1 MKKRLLSFLLC
12 LAILAGQI
20 PAAAFAAED
29 TPPTEP
35 AAAETALDEQDATE
49 TPAPAAEEEPK
60 APEAPAAQ
68 QPAPTGEAA
77 PEQTSDQQPTQQ
89 PETEGSK
96 GTEAA
101 PTQEEQPV
109 PPENNVEDQ
118 GEAQPEQQPAEGAG
132 PADANSEETEEQPG
146 DSILPYALSLAEDS
160 IAVVDESDN
169 IISRAGATIAAP
181 VGGETPSFTAT
192 SEDPSKYSVKVY
204 NWIDLERNMNI
215 KAYELAD
222 PDNYYYNYTFEAG
235 KEYAVVIG
243 FEEIEGGPQLSTST
257 QFFINGNQS
266 TRTYGHFRARRYDFT
281 ATGSGGGTV
290 TPTYTATVDSIDFG
304 SVKLGYKQPDYQKI
318 TINNT
323 GNSPLSVNVDSF
335 KFITGSEY
343 FQLATF
349 NSLVSNIPVGGQ
361 CTSWFIRPNANLSIG
376 TYTAT
381 VQFQDSK
388 GEMSAPATATVT
400 FKVEDHD
407 YDTTKWKYDA
417 DSHWNPCKDSGC
429 NAKGNIAEHDRNKE
443 VGGYD
448 ATFDADG
455 KTPDLYCSVCNRK
468 MQSGEAIA
476 AGKYIRESKATM
488 SPAAID
494 SNMCAND
501 LVFTSLEP
509 TKYTVRQFNGR
520 VFDLTDKSLNTS
532 NASGYGYTYPMEK
545 KFISGHQYAIEFLFS
560 AVAPYAYNE
569 NSELHWS
576 TFTLNGAA
584 TIRGGTAT
592 FDGATNRRIVLT
604 AGAAPEVPV
613 TSVSLPKTLSL
624 IKGEFRALTA
634 TVMPDNATNKA
645 VVWSSDNESIAMVDQ
660 NGSVEAKAP
669 GTAIITAKS
678 AADTSKFDTC
688 TVTVVKEHGI
698 TVTGGTATVD
708 GTAVTKAVQGTV
720 VQLTANIPESER
732 FARWETISGSTS
744 VTFENA
750 NSSTTTFTMPDGSVA
765 IKAVTNKLVN
775 APIVN
780 TGLVYN
786 SHNQIGVNANTGYT
800 LGGIYAATNAGSY
813 TATATLDTGYI
824 WADGSTNVKSINWSI
839 SKADQNA
846 PTGLSAESPLN
857 ADGKG
862 KINGTTADMEYN
874 TNASAASGW
883 VSCTGSSAE
892 VAPGT
897 YYVRFKA
904 DTNHNVSD
912 STAVVVPVYVP
923 SVTHVSSVSLNK
935 VSLQL
940 TKGES
945 EALSATISPA
955 DATDKSVHWES
966 DNADVAD
973 VDNTGNVTAKAKGTA
988 TITVTTTDGGK
999 TASCS
1004 VTVVEKATV
1013 PTAHTLTYN
1022 GNKQTGVSAGTGYI
1036 LGGTYAAT
1044 NAGSYTATATL
1055 DTGYIWADG
1064 STDVKSI
1071 NWSISKADQNAP
1083 TGLAGVKPTA
1093 EGANDGKIT
1102 GVNNQMEYR
1111 KAGTGSYSICTDS
1124 EITGLVAGNYE
1135 VRFTETANFN
1145 ASPSVTVTVPAGS
1158 TVVAKYTLTITNGT
1172 GSGDY
1177 AENAAV
1183 TITANAPAAD
1193 KVFDKWVLKSG
1204 SADIADENSA
1214 TTTVTTKAT
1223 AATIEATY
1231 KDAPP
1236 SHTHSYGTDWKY
1248 DDTNHWHECECGDKA
1263 DISAHSASE
1272 WIVDTAATETADGA
1286 KHKECTVCKK
1296 VLETATIPALVKI
1309 NAEHLTA
1316 AKPVKGA
1323 AAAKAT
1329 TTDSTYYVANTE
1341 WTAADGTILT
1351 VGQNF
1356 NAGTVYTVKIT
1367 LKAKEN
1373 NVFAADSTY
1382 NKIEG
1387 KDAKLETAVT
1397 GHTDSVILTY
1407 TFDATEGVAY
1417 NITKGANGVWV
1428 KGSTDTLSFTADG
1441 EYAKFTSVKIDG
1453 AELAAENYTAAAGST
1468 VITLKNEYL
1477 STLAVGAHTIA
1488 IIYTDGDCSTNFT
1501 VHQHTYGA
1509 WSSDDTHHW
1518 HECTDAS
1525 CTNIADKAE
1534 HTFEWKI
1541 DVPASQASTG
1551 TKHEECTVCGKKRN
1565 ENTVIDKLPG
1575 SGSGSHHSS
1584 NNSNNN
1590 NNTGTEAAAPEAA
1603 APAPA
1608 ASAPVTTT
1616 TSARTGDSS
1625 NLIGWLT
1632 VLLISGGAAGAWYT
1646 VAKKKKEQ

>member
-35 AAAETALDEQDATE
+35 AAAETILDEQNAEE
-49 TPAPAAEEEPK
+49 TPAPAAEEEPETPK
-60 APEAPAAQ
+60 APETQ

-77 PEQTSDQQPTQQ
+77 PEQTPDQQPTQQ
-89 PETEGSK
+89 PETEGGK
-96 GTEAA
+96 GAEAA
-101 PTQEEQPV
+101 PTPEGQPV
-109 PPENNVEDQ
+109 PPPENVADQ

-132 PADANSEETEEQPG
+132 PADASSEETEEQPG
-146 DSILPYALSLAEDS
+146 DSILQYSLALAEDS

-181 VGGETPSFTAT
+181 VGGETPSFTAI
-192 SEDPSKYSVKVY
+192 SEDSSKYSVRVF

-215 KAYELAD
+215 KAYDLTD
-222 PDNYYYNYTFEAG
+222 PDSYYYKYTFEAG

-243 FEEIEGGPQLSTST
+243 FNEIDGGPQLSSTGT

-266 TRTYGHFRARRYDFT
+266 TRSYGHFRARRYDFT

-304 SVKLGYKQPDYQKI
+304 SVKLGYNQPDYQKI

-323 GNSPLSVNVDSF
+323 GNSPLSVDADSF

-361 CTSWFIRPNANLSIG
+361 CTSWFIRPKANLSIG

-407 YDTTKWKYDA
+407 YDTTKWESDA

-448 ATFDADG
+448 ETFDADG

-476 AGKYIRESKATM
+476 AGKYIRESNATM

-532 NASGYGYTYPMEK
+532 TASGYGYTYPMDK
-545 KFISGHQYAIEFLFS
+545 KFISGHKYAIEFLFS
-560 AVAPYAYNE
+560 AVDPYAYNE
-569 NSELHWS
+569 NSNLHWS

-592 FDGATNRRIVLT
+592 FDGDTNRRIVLT

-624 IKGEFRALTA
+624 IKGEFKTLTA
-634 TVMPDNATNKA
+634 TVKPDNATNKA
-645 VVWSSDNESIAMVDQ
+645 VVWSSNNESIAMVDQ
-660 NGSVEAKAP
+660 NGVVEAKAP

-688 TVTVVKEHGI
+688 TVTVVKEHSI
-698 TVTGGTATVD
+698 TVTGGTATVG

-720 VQLTANIPESER
+720 VQLTANIPENER

-824 WADGSTNVKSINWSI
+824 WADGSTDVKSINWSI

-857 ADGKG
+857 VDGKG

-883 VSCTGSSAE
+883 VSCTGSSVE

-923 SVTHVSSVSLNK
+923 SVTHVSSVTLNK

-945 EALSATISPA
+945 EALSATIFPA

-966 DNADVAD
+966 DNTDVAD
-973 VDNTGNVTAKAKGTA
+973 VDNTGNVTAKAKGTV

-1004 VTVVEKATV
+1004 VTVVEKATA

-1022 GNKQTGVSAGTGYI
+1022 GNKQTGVNAGTGYI

-1158 TVVAKYTLTITNGT
+1158 TVVAKYTLTITNGSGSGDYAENAAVTITADAPAADKVFDKWVLKSGSADIADENSATTTVTTKATAATIEATYKDIPVAKYTLTITNGT

-1231 KDAPP
+1231 KDIPVAKYTLTITNGTGSGDYAESSTVTITANAPA
-1236 SHTHSYGTDWKY
+1236 TGKVF
-1248 DDTNHWHECECGDKA
+1248 DKWVLKSGSA
-1263 DISAHSASE
+1263 DIADENSE
-1272 WIVDTAATETADGA
+1272 TT
-1286 KHKECTVCKK
+1286 TVTTK
-1296 VLETATIPALVKI
+1296 
-1309 NAEHLTA
+1309 
-1316 AKPVKGA
+1316 A
-1323 AAAKAT
+1323 AAATIEAT
-1329 TTDSTYYVANTE
+1329 YRDLYKIING
-1341 WTAADGTILT
+1341 ADG
-1351 VGQNF
+1351 
-1356 NAGTVYTVKIT
+1356 
-1367 LKAKEN
+1367 
-1373 NVFAADSTY
+1373 
-1382 NKIEG
+1382 
-1387 KDAKLETAVT
+1387 
-1397 GHTDSVILTY
+1397 
-1407 TFDATEGVAY
+1407 
-1417 NITKGANGVWV
+1417 VWA
-1428 KGSTDTLSFTADG
+1428 KGSTGTLSFTADG
-1441 EYAKFTSVKIDG
+1441 DLAKFKSVKIDG
-1453 AELAAENYTAAAGST
+1453 TELAKENYTAVSGST
-1468 VITLKNEYL
+1468 VITLKNDYL
-1477 STLAVGAHTIA
+1477 STLAAGAHTIA
-1488 IIYTDGDCSTNFT
+1488 IIYTDGDCSTSFT

-1525 CTNIADKAE
+1525 CTDKIANKAE
-1534 HTFEWKI
+1534 HNFVWKI

-1575 SGSGSHHSS
+1575 SSSGSHHSS
-1584 NNSNNN
+1584 NNSNN

-1625 NLIGWLT
+1625 NLIGWLA

>member
-1 MKKRLLSFLLC
+1 M
-12 LAILAGQI
+12 
-20 PAAAFAAED
+20 D
-29 TPPTEP
+29 
-35 AAAETALDEQDATE
+35 
-49 TPAPAAEEEPK
+49 
-60 APEAPAAQ
+60 
-68 QPAPTGEAA
+68 
-77 PEQTSDQQPTQQ
+77 
-89 PETEGSK
+89 
-96 GTEAA
+96 
-101 PTQEEQPV
+101 
-109 PPENNVEDQ
+109 
-118 GEAQPEQQPAEGAG
+118 
-132 PADANSEETEEQPG
+132 
-146 DSILPYALSLAEDS
+146 
-160 IAVVDESDN
+160 
-169 IISRAGATIAAP
+169 
-181 VGGETPSFTAT
+181 
-192 SEDPSKYSVKVY
+192 
-204 NWIDLERNMNI
+204 I
-215 KAYELAD
+215 KAYELNK
-222 PDNYYYNYTFEAG
+222 PDSYYYNYTFEAG
-235 KEYAVVIG
+235 KKYAVVIV
-243 FEEIEGGPQLSTST
+243 FKEIEGGPQLSTST

-266 TRTYGHFRARRYDFT
+266 TQDVHLRARRYDFT

-304 SVKLGYKQPDYQKI
+304 SVKLGYKQPDYKNL

-323 GNSPLSVNVDSF
+323 GNSPLSVNADSV

-361 CTSWFIRPNANLSIG
+361 CTSWSVCPKANLSIG

-388 GEMSAPATATVT
+388 GELSAPATATVT

-407 YDTTKWKYDA
+407 YDTTKWEYDA

-429 NAKGNIAEHDRNKE
+429 NAKGNIAEHDRNKK
-443 VGGYD
+443 VGGYN
-448 ATFDADG
+448 ATFDTDG

-501 LVFTSLEP
+501 LVFTSLDP

-520 VFDLTDKSLNTS
+520 VFDLTDESLNTS
-532 NASGYGYTYPMEK
+532 TASGYGYTYPMDK
-545 KFISGHQYAIEFLFS
+545 KFISDHQYAIEFLFS

-569 NSELHWS
+569 TSNLHWS

-584 TIRGGTAT
+584 TVRGGTAT
-592 FDGATNRRIVLT
+592 FDGDTNRRIVLT

-624 IKGEFRALTA
+624 IKGEFKTLTA
-634 TVMPDNATNKA
+634 TVKPDNATNKA
-645 VVWSSDNESIAMVDQ
+645 VVWSSNNESIAMVDQ
-660 NGSVEAKAP
+660 NGVVEAKAP

-688 TVTVVKEHGI
+688 TVTIVKEHGI

-720 VQLTANIPESER
+720 VQLTANIPENER

-800 LGGIYAATNAGSY
+800 LGGI
-813 TATATLDTGYI
+813 
-824 WADGSTNVKSINWSI
+824 
-839 SKADQNA
+839 
-846 PTGLSAESPLN
+846 
-857 ADGKG
+857 
-862 KINGTTADMEYN
+862 
-874 TNASAASGW
+874 
-883 VSCTGSSAE
+883 
-892 VAPGT
+892 
-897 YYVRFKA
+897 
-904 DTNHNVSD
+904 
-912 STAVVVPVYVP
+912 
-923 SVTHVSSVSLNK
+923 
-935 VSLQL
+935 
-940 TKGES
+940 
-945 EALSATISPA
+945 
-955 DATDKSVHWES
+955 
-966 DNADVAD
+966 
-973 VDNTGNVTAKAKGTA
+973 
-988 TITVTTTDGGK
+988 
-999 TASCS
+999 
-1004 VTVVEKATV
+1004 
-1013 PTAHTLTYN
+1013 
-1022 GNKQTGVSAGTGYI
+1022 
-1036 LGGTYAAT
+1036 YAAT

-1158 TVVAKYTLTITNGT
+1158 TVVAKYTLTITNGS

-1177 AENAAV
+1177 AENTAV

-1204 SADIADENSA
+1204 NADIADENSS
-1214 TTTVTTKAT
+1214 TTT
-1223 AATIEATY
+1223 ATIEATY
-1231 KDAPP
+1231 RDL
-1236 SHTHSYGTDWKY
+1236 Y
-1248 DDTNHWHECECGDKA
+1248 
-1263 DISAHSASE
+1263 
-1272 WIVDTAATETADGA
+1272 
-1286 KHKECTVCKK
+1286 
-1296 VLETATIPALVKI
+1296 KI
-1309 NAEHLTA
+1309 IN
-1316 AKPVKGA
+1316 
-1323 AAAKAT
+1323 
-1329 TTDSTYYVANTE
+1329 
-1341 WTAADGTILT
+1341 
-1351 VGQNF
+1351 
-1356 NAGTVYTVKIT
+1356 
-1367 LKAKEN
+1367 
-1373 NVFAADSTY
+1373 
-1382 NKIEG
+1382 
-1387 KDAKLETAVT
+1387 
-1397 GHTDSVILTY
+1397 
-1407 TFDATEGVAY
+1407 
-1417 NITKGANGVWV
+1417 GANGVWV
-1428 KGSTDTLSFTADG
+1428 KGSTGTLSFTADG
-1441 EYAKFTSVKIDG
+1441 DFNKFKSVKING
-1453 AELAAENYTAAAGST
+1453 TELAAENYTKAAGST
-1468 VITLKNEYL
+1468 VITLNNDYL

-1525 CTNIADKAE
+1525 CPDKTASVIDKAE
-1534 HTFEWKI
+1534 HNFEWKI

-1575 SGSGSHHSS
+1575 SSSGSGSHHSS
-1584 NNSNNN
+1584 TNSSNN

-1603 APAPA
+1603 APA

-1625 NLIGWLT
+1625 NLIGWLA

>member
-1 MKKRLLSFLLC
+1 
-12 LAILAGQI
+12 
-20 PAAAFAAED
+20 
-29 TPPTEP
+29 
-35 AAAETALDEQDATE
+35 
-49 TPAPAAEEEPK
+49 
-60 APEAPAAQ
+60 
-68 QPAPTGEAA
+68 
-77 PEQTSDQQPTQQ
+77 
-89 PETEGSK
+89 
-96 GTEAA
+96 
-101 PTQEEQPV
+101 
-109 PPENNVEDQ
+109 
-118 GEAQPEQQPAEGAG
+118 
-132 PADANSEETEEQPG
+132 
-146 DSILPYALSLAEDS
+146 
-160 IAVVDESDN
+160 
-169 IISRAGATIAAP
+169 
-181 VGGETPSFTAT
+181 
-192 SEDPSKYSVKVY
+192 
-204 NWIDLERNMNI
+204 
-215 KAYELAD
+215 
-222 PDNYYYNYTFEAG
+222 
-235 KEYAVVIG
+235 
-243 FEEIEGGPQLSTST
+243 
-257 QFFINGNQS
+257 
-266 TRTYGHFRARRYDFT
+266 
-281 ATGSGGGTV
+281 
-290 TPTYTATVDSIDFG
+290 
-304 SVKLGYKQPDYQKI
+304 
-318 TINNT
+318 
-323 GNSPLSVNVDSF
+323 
-335 KFITGSEY
+335 
-343 FQLATF
+343 
-349 NSLVSNIPVGGQ
+349 
-361 CTSWFIRPNANLSIG
+361 
-376 TYTAT
+376 
-381 VQFQDSK
+381 
-388 GEMSAPATATVT
+388 
-400 FKVEDHD
+400 
-407 YDTTKWKYDA
+407 
-417 DSHWNPCKDSGC
+417 
-429 NAKGNIAEHDRNKE
+429 
-443 VGGYD
+443 
-448 ATFDADG
+448 
-455 KTPDLYCSVCNRK
+455 
-468 MQSGEAIA
+468 
-476 AGKYIRESKATM
+476 M

-509 TKYTVRQFNGR
+509 DKYTVQQFNGR
-520 VFDLTDKSLNTS
+520 VFDLTDNSLNTS
-532 NASGYGYTYPMEK
+532 TASYGYTYPMDK

-560 AVAPYAYNE
+560 AVTPYAYNE
-569 NSELHWS
+569 TSHLHWS

-584 TIRGGTAT
+584 TNRGGTAT

-624 IKGEFRALTA
+624 IKGEFKALTA
-634 TVMPDNATNKA
+634 TVKPDNATNKA

-660 NGSVEAKAP
+660 NGVVEAKAP

-720 VQLTANIPESER
+720 VQLTANIPENER

-750 NSSTTTFTMPDGSVA
+750 TNSTTTFTMPDGSVA

-786 SHNQIGVNANTGYT
+786 SHNQMGVNANTGYT
-800 LGGIYAATNAGSY
+800 LGGIYTATNAGSY

-824 WADGSTNVKSINWSI
+824 WADGSTDVKSINWSI

-945 EALSATISPA
+945 EALSATIFPA

-966 DNADVAD
+966 DNTDVAD

-1004 VTVVEKATV
+1004 VTVVEKATA

-1022 GNKQTGVSAGTGYI
+1022 GNKQTGVNAGTGYI

-1135 VRFTETANFN
+1135 VRFMETVNFN

-1204 SADIADENSA
+1204 SADIADENNA
-1214 TTTVTTKAT
+1214 TTTVTTKAM

-1231 KDAPP
+1231 RDL
-1236 SHTHSYGTDWKY
+1236 Y
-1248 DDTNHWHECECGDKA
+1248 
-1263 DISAHSASE
+1263 
-1272 WIVDTAATETADGA
+1272 
-1286 KHKECTVCKK
+1286 
-1296 VLETATIPALVKI
+1296 KI
-1309 NAEHLTA
+1309 IN
-1316 AKPVKGA
+1316 
-1323 AAAKAT
+1323 
-1329 TTDSTYYVANTE
+1329 
-1341 WTAADGTILT
+1341 
-1351 VGQNF
+1351 
-1356 NAGTVYTVKIT
+1356 
-1367 LKAKEN
+1367 
-1373 NVFAADSTY
+1373 
-1382 NKIEG
+1382 
-1387 KDAKLETAVT
+1387 
-1397 GHTDSVILTY
+1397 
-1407 TFDATEGVAY
+1407 
-1417 NITKGANGVWV
+1417 GANGVWV
-1428 KGSTDTLSFTADG
+1428 KGSTDPLSFKADG
-1441 EYAKFTSVKIDG
+1441 DLAKFNSVKIDG
-1453 AELAAENYTAAAGST
+1453 TELATDKYTAAAGST
-1468 VITLKNEYL
+1468 VITLNNDYL
-1477 STLAVGAHTIA
+1477 STLSVGTHTIA
-1488 IIYTDGDCSTNFT
+1488 IIYTDGDCSTSFT

-1509 WSSDDTHHW
+1509 AWSSDETHHW

-1525 CTNIADKAE
+1525 CTSIADKAE

-1575 SGSGSHHSS
+1575 SSSGSGSHHSS
-1584 NNSNNN
+1584 NNSSNN
-1590 NNTGTEAAAPEAA
+1590 NNTGTEAAAPEA
-1603 APAPA
+1603 A

-1625 NLIGWLT
+1625 NLIGWLA

>member
-1 MKKRLLSFLLC
+1 M
-12 LAILAGQI
+12 
-20 PAAAFAAED
+20 
-29 TPPTEP
+29 
-35 AAAETALDEQDATE
+35 
-49 TPAPAAEEEPK
+49 
-60 APEAPAAQ
+60 
-68 QPAPTGEAA
+68 
-77 PEQTSDQQPTQQ
+77 
-89 PETEGSK
+89 
-96 GTEAA
+96 
-101 PTQEEQPV
+101 
-109 PPENNVEDQ
+109 
-118 GEAQPEQQPAEGAG
+118 
-132 PADANSEETEEQPG
+132 
-146 DSILPYALSLAEDS
+146 
-160 IAVVDESDN
+160 
-169 IISRAGATIAAP
+169 
-181 VGGETPSFTAT
+181 
-192 SEDPSKYSVKVY
+192 
-204 NWIDLERNMNI
+204 DLERNKDI
-215 KAYELAD
+215 YAYELSD

-235 KEYAVVIG
+235 KKYAVVIV
-243 FEEIEGGPQLSTST
+243 FKEIEGGPQLSTST

-266 TRTYGHFRARRYDFT
+266 TQDVHLRARRYDFT

-304 SVKLGYKQPDYQKI
+304 SVKLGYKQPDYKNL

-323 GNSPLSVNVDSF
+323 GNSPLSVNADSV

-361 CTSWFIRPNANLSIG
+361 CTSWSVCPKANLSIG

-407 YDTTKWKYDA
+407 YDTTKWEYDA

-429 NAKGNIAEHDRNKE
+429 NAKGNIAEHDRNKK
-443 VGGYD
+443 VGGYN
-448 ATFDADG
+448 ATFDTDG

-501 LVFTSLEP
+501 LVFTSLDP

-520 VFDLTDKSLNTS
+520 VFDLTDESLNTS
-532 NASGYGYTYPMEK
+532 TASGYGYTYPMDK
-545 KFISGHQYAIEFLFS
+545 KFISDHQYAIEFLFS

-569 NSELHWS
+569 TSNLHWS

-584 TIRGGTAT
+584 TVRGGTAT
-592 FDGATNRRIVLT
+592 FDGDTNRRIVLT

-624 IKGEFRALTA
+624 IKGEFKTLTA
-634 TVMPDNATNKA
+634 TVKPDNATNKA
-645 VVWSSDNESIAMVDQ
+645 VVWSSNNESIAMVDQ
-660 NGSVEAKAP
+660 NGVVEAKAP

-688 TVTVVKEHGI
+688 TVTIVKEHGI

-720 VQLTANIPESER
+720 VQLTANIPENER

-824 WADGSTNVKSINWSI
+824 WADGSTDVKSINWSI

-862 KINGTTADMEYN
+862 KISGTTADMEYN

-883 VSCTGSSAE
+883 VSCTGSSVE

-923 SVTHVSSVSLNK
+923 AVTHVSSVTLNK

-945 EALSATISPA
+945 EALSAAVFPA

-966 DNADVAD
+966 DNTDVAD

-1004 VTVVEKATV
+1004 VTVVEKATA

-1022 GNKQTGVSAGTGYI
+1022 GNNQTGVSAGTGYI

-1158 TVVAKYTLTITNGT
+1158 TVVAKYTLTITNGS

-1177 AENAAV
+1177 AENTAV

-1204 SADIADENSA
+1204 NADIADENSS

-1231 KDAPP
+1231 RDL
-1236 SHTHSYGTDWKY
+1236 Y
-1248 DDTNHWHECECGDKA
+1248 
-1263 DISAHSASE
+1263 
-1272 WIVDTAATETADGA
+1272 
-1286 KHKECTVCKK
+1286 
-1296 VLETATIPALVKI
+1296 KI
-1309 NAEHLTA
+1309 IN
-1316 AKPVKGA
+1316 
-1323 AAAKAT
+1323 
-1329 TTDSTYYVANTE
+1329 
-1341 WTAADGTILT
+1341 
-1351 VGQNF
+1351 
-1356 NAGTVYTVKIT
+1356 
-1367 LKAKEN
+1367 
-1373 NVFAADSTY
+1373 
-1382 NKIEG
+1382 
-1387 KDAKLETAVT
+1387 
-1397 GHTDSVILTY
+1397 
-1407 TFDATEGVAY
+1407 
-1417 NITKGANGVWV
+1417 GANGVWV
-1428 KGSTDTLSFTADG
+1428 KGSTGTLSFTADG
-1441 EYAKFTSVKIDG
+1441 DFNKFKSVKING
-1453 AELAAENYTAAAGST
+1453 TELAAENYTKAAGST
-1468 VITLKNEYL
+1468 VITLNNDYL

-1525 CTNIADKAE
+1525 CPDKTASVIDKAE
-1534 HTFEWKI
+1534 HNFEWKI

-1575 SGSGSHHSS
+1575 SSSGSGSHHSS
-1584 NNSNNN
+1584 NNSSNN

-1603 APAPA
+1603 APA

-1625 NLIGWLT
+1625 NLIGWLA

>member
-29 TPPTEP
+29 TPLTEP
-35 AAAETALDEQDATE
+35 AAGETILDEQDATE

-60 APEAPAAQ
+60 APETQ

-77 PEQTSDQQPTQQ
+77 PEQTPDQQPTQQ
-89 PETEGSK
+89 PEAEGSE
-96 GTEAA
+96 GAA
-101 PTQEEQPV
+101 TQEEQPV
-109 PPENNVEDQ
+109 PPPENNVEDQ

-132 PADANSEETEEQPG
+132 PADASSEETEEQPG

-192 SEDPSKYSVKVY
+192 SEDPSKYSVRVF
-204 NWIDLERNMNI
+204 NWIDLERNMDI
-215 KAYELAD
+215 SAYELTD

-243 FEEIEGGPQLSTST
+243 FNEIEGGPQLSSTGT

-266 TRTYGHFRARRYDFT
+266 TQSVGHFRARRYTFT
-281 ATGSGGGTV
+281 ATGNGGGTV

-323 GNSPLSVNVDSF
+323 GNSPLSVNADSV

-349 NSLVSNIPVGGQ
+349 NSLVSDIPVGGQ

-388 GEMSAPATATVT
+388 GEMLAPATATVT
-400 FKVEDHD
+400 FKVEDKVEDHD
-407 YDTTKWKYDA
+407 YDTTKWEYDA

-448 ATFDADG
+448 ATFDTDG
-455 KTPDLYCSVCNRK
+455 KKPDLYCSVCNRK

-532 NASGYGYTYPMEK
+532 TASGYGYTYPMDK
-545 KFISGHQYAIEFLFS
+545 KFISGHKYAIEFFFS

-569 NSELHWS
+569 TSQLHWS

-584 TIRGGTAT
+584 TVRGGTAT

-624 IKGEFRALTA
+624 IKGEFKTLTA
-634 TVMPDNATNKA
+634 TVKPDNATNKA
-645 VVWSSDNESIAMVDQ
+645 VVWSSNNESIAMVGQD
-660 NGSVEAKAP
+660 GVVEAKSP

-688 TVTVVKEHGI
+688 TVTVVKEHSI
-698 TVTGGTATVD
+698 TVTGGTATVG

-720 VQLTANIPESER
+720 VQLTANIPENER

-800 LGGIYAATNAGSY
+800 LGGTYAATNAGSY

-824 WADGSTNVKSINWSI
+824 WADGSTDVKSINWSI

-945 EALSATISPA
+945 EALSATIFPA

-966 DNADVAD
+966 DNTDVAD

-1004 VTVVEKATV
+1004 VTVVEKATA

-1022 GNKQTGVSAGTGYI
+1022 GNEQTGVNAGTGYI
-1036 LGGTYAAT
+1036 LGGIYAAT

-1135 VRFTETANFN
+1135 VRFTETVNFN

-1158 TVVAKYTLTITNGT
+1158 TVVAKYTLTITNGS

-1177 AENAAV
+1177 AENTAV

-1214 TTTVTTKAT
+1214 TTTVTTKAM

-1231 KDAPP
+1231 RDL
-1236 SHTHSYGTDWKY
+1236 Y
-1248 DDTNHWHECECGDKA
+1248 
-1263 DISAHSASE
+1263 
-1272 WIVDTAATETADGA
+1272 
-1286 KHKECTVCKK
+1286 
-1296 VLETATIPALVKI
+1296 KI
-1309 NAEHLTA
+1309 IN
-1316 AKPVKGA
+1316 
-1323 AAAKAT
+1323 
-1329 TTDSTYYVANTE
+1329 
-1341 WTAADGTILT
+1341 
-1351 VGQNF
+1351 
-1356 NAGTVYTVKIT
+1356 
-1367 LKAKEN
+1367 
-1373 NVFAADSTY
+1373 
-1382 NKIEG
+1382 
-1387 KDAKLETAVT
+1387 
-1397 GHTDSVILTY
+1397 
-1407 TFDATEGVAY
+1407 
-1417 NITKGANGVWV
+1417 GANGVWV
-1428 KGSTDTLSFTADG
+1428 KGSTGTLSFTADG
-1441 EYAKFTSVKIDG
+1441 EFVKFRSVKIDG
-1453 AELAAENYTAAAGST
+1453 AELAADKYTAAAGST

-1477 STLAVGAHTIA
+1477 STLAAGAHTIA
-1488 IIYTDGDCSTNFT
+1488 IIYTDGNCSTNFT

-1518 HECTDAS
+1518 HECTNAS
-1525 CTNIADKAE
+1525 CPNKTASVIEKAE

-1541 DVPASQASTG
+1541 DVPASLASTG

-1565 ENTVIDKLPG
+1565 ENTVIEKLPG
-1575 SGSGSHHSS
+1575 SSSGSGSHHSS
-1584 NNSNNN
+1584 NNS

-1625 NLIGWLT
+1625 NLIGWLA